1 VPEKHDIQFEHVDF
15 GYEKDMVLHDVSA
28 SFPPNAM
35 TAIIGPSGSGKSTM
49 LRLIAW
55 SYDPQKKGVARFGTI
70 DEKSIDPESY
80 IALSLPAL
88 DRTLLATERSS
99 LLLCP
104 YQLISEVSMYEFSS
118 MTSVAT
124 EESIAQTM
132 LSTKLP
138 MYSGQYKNSA
148 LIVEDD

>member
-1 VPEKHDIQFEHVDF
+1 
-15 GYEKDMVLHDVSA
+15 
-28 SFPPNAM
+28 
-35 TAIIGPSGSGKSTM
+35 M

-55 SYDPQKKGVARFGTI
+55 SYDPQKKGVVRFGTI

-88 DRTLLATERSS
+88 DRALLATERSS

-104 YQLISEVSMYEFSS
+104 CQLISKVSMYEFSC